1 MAFYLSPLVDVNEID
16 LSTTIPA
23 VATSIG
29 VIALRET
36 YKGAEKKQTFITD
49 ENDLIAAFGEPTN
62 ESYEDLLSAAGFLK
76 YGNKLYATRVMPE
89 CAEFASMS
97 IGTGSG
103 TGLTVNTFI
112 EGGVVIEIVLNA
124 GGANYV
130 YGEVVTVEGN
140 TPGEPKA
147 LVKVLSVGPSGVVT
161 AVQLI
166 SGGAGYTVD
175 QTGATTTSTIVG
187 NPLVVGG
194 YLAGDIVDAIDN
206 YVPGSGGGSVGS
218 GGTIKIETVD
228 SEGKV
233 LTFSVETGGTDY
245 HSGLITT
252 TGGHGTGFSLTFNDS
267 SGDHILDDN
276 ELVLLN
282 GGDDEV
288 DINAECL
295 DFSILPSE
303 DPDDFGD
310 DVQVANPDD
319 YLWFIASSRGEWGDN
334 IRIAF
339 LDYGTQQGMLDGT
352 LDKSLFGDAYSA
364 FSEIDSQ
371 LESTKDFLVLVQEKP
386 QRKSVWVTRETFNV
400 STDPDALDEIGAK
413 RFVEDVINQ
422 QSAFIRVSADV
433 SSFVNVDF
441 PTSIS
446 QDVFYQF
453 GDASDGTGIPTDA
466 DIIEAYRLYED
477 PETIDINLVIDSGK
491 TETVKAD
498 LIAICEERLDC
509 MTVLDVPKTLVVNNK
524 GNETVDLRDWRN
536 GTGSFV
542 SGGFNQNTSYAS
554 IYGNWI
560 EVYDKY
566 NQKYRWIPASGYITG
581 IYAKTDDV
589 ADPWWA
595 PAGLNRAVLTGVRR
609 LAWNPKLGN
618 RDILYS
624 NGINP
629 IVSFAGQGK
638 VVWGQKTM
646 LAKSSAFN
654 RVNVR
659 RLFIVLEKAIST
671 AAKYFLFEPNDE
683 VTRNLLVNMINPFLR
698 DVQSR
703 RGIYDFK
710 VICDET
716 NNTPE
721 RIDRN
726 ELWCDILLKPT
737 RTAEFI
743 VLNFVATKTGASFEE
758 AATAV

>member
-76 YGNKLYATRVMPE
+76 YGNKLYATRVMAE
-89 CAEFASMS
+89 CSEFSSMS
-97 IGTGSG
+97 IGEGSG
-103 TGLTVNTFI
+103 TGCTVDTVV
-112 EGGVVIEIVLNA
+112 EGGVVTGVVLSGGGNAYIDGEILSID
-124 GGANYV
+124 
-130 YGEVVTVEGN
+130 GN
-140 TPGEPKA
+140 IVDAPDA
-147 LVKVLSVGPSGVVT
+147 LVKILSTTNGVVT
-161 AVQLI
+161 SLTLI
-166 SGGAGYTVD
+166 NGGSGYAAGSNGVP
-175 QTGATTTSTIVG
+175 TTSLVVG
-187 NPLVVGG
+187 NPLKVGG
-194 YLAGDIVDAIDN
+194 YLVGDIVT
-206 YVPGSGGGSVGS
+206 VVGGMNNAQLKVE
-218 GGTIKIETVD
+218 TID

-233 LTFSVETGGTDY
+233 LTFSIEDGGSAYT
-245 HSGLITT
+245 SGSNIAT
-252 TGGHGTGFSLTFNDS
+252 TGGNGTGFTIDFNDLTG
-267 SGDHILDDN
+267 SGVPGQGSLEDGEVILYS
-276 ELVLLN
+276 
-282 GGDDEV
+282 GGDDGV

-310 DVQVANPDD
+310 DVQVSNPNDF
-319 YLWFIASSRGEWGDN
+319 LWFIGSSRGEWGNN

-339 LDYGTQQGMLDGT
+339 LDYDTQQGILNGT
-352 LDKSLFGDAYSA
+352 LDKSLFGDAYSSFA
-364 FSEIDSQ
+364 EIDSQ
-371 LESTKDFLVLVQEKP
+371 LASRKDFLILVQEKP

-400 STDPDALDEIGAK
+400 STDPDALDETGTK
-413 RFVEDVINQ
+413 RFVEDVVNQ
-422 QSAFIRVSADV
+422 QSAYIRVSADV
-433 SSFVNVDF
+433 SSLVGEDF
-441 PTSIS
+441 PSSIS

-453 GDASDGTGIPTDA
+453 GDGSNGTGIPSDA

-477 PETIDINLVIDSGK
+477 PETIDVNLIIDSGK
-491 TETVKAD
+491 TETVKSD
-498 LIAICEERLDC
+498 LIAMCEERLDC
-509 MTVLDVPKTLVVNNK
+509 MTVLDVPKNLVVNNK
-524 GNETVDLRDWRN
+524 GNETTELRDWRN
-536 GTGSFV
+536 ATGSFV
-542 SGGFNQNTSYAS
+542 SGGFNENTSYAS

-566 NQKYRWIPASGYITG
+566 NQKYRWLPASGYIAG

-671 AAKYFLFEPNDE
+671 AAKYFLFEPNDMI
-683 VTRNLLVNMINPFLR
+683 TRNLLVNMINPFLR

-703 RGIYDFK
+703 RGIYDFR

-726 ELWCDILLKPT
+726 ELWCDILIKPT

-758 AATAV
+758 AAQAV